1 MPPRNF
7 RSSSE
12 TLQGQAPYPNP
23 DELHNKLSNMLLRW
37 AFPSIDGRHLNLPV
51 YGTRL
56 YANIT
61 TYFNLLRTDH
71 QQLPPSSPPEDIEAE
86 RGRFDTNSLRA
97 GTALITIGFKQ
108 FDPLSDPDK
117 PSAMHHTLPV
127 ADLHIGTPT
136 VAKRLRPV
144 GIFVAGLFAT
154 LEPNT
159 AIHAA
164 PVVYDDKDADGK
176 PLASYP
182 TYDEFMKNTHLAEF
196 LHHLTT

>member
-1 MPPRNF
+1 
-7 RSSSE
+7 
-12 TLQGQAPYPNP
+12 
-23 DELHNKLSNMLLRW
+23 
-37 AFPSIDGRHLNLPV
+37 
-51 YGTRL
+51 
-56 YANIT
+56 
-61 TYFNLLRTDH
+61 
-71 QQLPPSSPPEDIEAE
+71 
-86 RGRFDTNSLRA
+86 
-97 GTALITIGFKQ
+97 
-108 FDPLSDPDK
+108 
-117 PSAMHHTLPV
+117 MHHTLPV